1 MGVLYAVLIISAI
14 GLVFGVILSLASK
27 FFAVPVD
34 ERQEKIREALPGA
47 NCGACGFSGC
57 DGYAAAINNGSA
69 EPNLCTAGGESTAK
83 VLSEILGTEV
93 KTEKKVAF
101 VKCNH
106 SYNKALSDYAYSGAV
121 SCAAAAMLWGGPLS
135 CKFGC
140 MGLGDCVKVCDY
152 GAISIIDG
160 TAVVNRDLCVGCT
173 KCAKVCPK
181 NIIEIV
187 PCSKQPAV
195 ACNNKQKGAA
205 ARKVC
210 TAACIGCMKCE
221 KACKYGAITVNN
233 NLAHIDT
240 EKCTGCGECVSLC
253 PTKCIVGE

>member
-1 MGVLYAVLIISAI
+1 MEILYAVLIISAI
-14 GLVFGVILSLASK
+14 GLVFGIILSVASK
-27 FFAVPVD
+27 FLAVPVD

-57 DGYAAAINNGSA
+57 DGYAKAINDGTA
-69 EPNLCTAGGESTAK
+69 EPNLCTAGGEATAK
-83 VLSEILGTEV
+83 ALSEILGADI

-106 SYNKALSDYAYSGAV
+106 GPDKAVHDYAYSGAV
-121 SCAAAAMLWGGPLS
+121 SCAGAAMLWGGPLG
-135 CKFGC
+135 CKYGC
-140 MGLGDCVKVCDY
+140 MGLGDCVNACDY
-152 GAISIIDG
+152 GAITVTDG
-160 TAVVNRDLCVGCT
+160 TAAVNKDLCVGCT

-187 PCSKQPAV
+187 PCSKQPTV
-195 ACNNKQKGAA
+195 ACSNKQKGAA

-221 KACKYGAITVNN
+221 KVCKYGAVTVKD
-233 NLAHIDT
+233 NLAYIDKT
-240 EKCTGCGECVSLC
+240 KCTGCGECTAQC
-253 PTKCIVGE
+253 PTKCIV